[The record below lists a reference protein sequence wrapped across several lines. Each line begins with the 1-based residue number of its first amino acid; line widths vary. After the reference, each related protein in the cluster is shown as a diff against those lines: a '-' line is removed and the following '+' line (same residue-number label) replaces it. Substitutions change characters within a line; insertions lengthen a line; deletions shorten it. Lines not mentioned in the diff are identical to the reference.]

1 MQRSGRFTRNRRADA
16 LAEALAQDPGQ
27 GHDGP
32 DNGNLED
39 EIASIEI
46 GRIDQDA
53 GSVVDEP
60 PDNTIDCDPPDDT
73 DAGAHPNDAVDGADE
88 GPGDSVAPE
97 GEQVPPVYAP
107 GHGSAMSLASSRHNS
122 PPAAGASGG
131 EGNSSE
137 RGRGMPKSLP
147 PQLRTTPHLLLLHKS
162 RRTT

>member
-1 MQRSGRFTRNRRADA
+1 MDQQSGPFTRNRRGDA
-16 LAEALAQDPGQ
+16 LAEAALGQDPGQ

-32 DNGNLED
+32 HNSDLED
-39 EIASIEI
+39 KVASLEI
-46 GRIDQDA
+46 GRIVQDA
-53 GSVVDEP
+53 GSVVDEAP
-60 PDNTIDCDPPDDT
+60 LLDPPDDA
-73 DAGAHPNDAVDGADE
+73 DGSEHPDDAVDGA
-88 GPGDSVAPE
+88 DSVAPE